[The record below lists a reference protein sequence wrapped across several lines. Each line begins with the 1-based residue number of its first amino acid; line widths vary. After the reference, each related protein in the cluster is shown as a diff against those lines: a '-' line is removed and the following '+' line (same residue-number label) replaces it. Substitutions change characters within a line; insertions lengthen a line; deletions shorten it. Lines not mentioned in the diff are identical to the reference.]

1 MKEEYMIYS
10 KKDTNIHVKA
20 FYSYTAKKFQ
30 NIDYSL
36 SKQLDSIKKMKLY
49 EIKIFQPSKYYENYK
64 LTMDGFEQRYTLEA
78 LEVPDQKK
86 FLSIFNRYLRDIGKS
101 R

>member
-1 MKEEYMIYS
+1 
-10 KKDTNIHVKA
+10 
-20 FYSYTAKKFQ
+20 
-30 NIDYSL
+30 
-36 SKQLDSIKKMKLY
+36 MKLY